1 MASYRVVLHRSE
13 EGYSVSCPGL
23 PGCWSQGATE
33 EEAIANIRAAI
44 QEYVE
49 AAEEL
54 TRDQESR
61 VIDVAV
67 T

>member
-23 PGCWSQGATE
+23 PGCWSQGVTE
-33 EEAIANIRAAI
+33 EEALTNIRAAI
-44 QEYVE
+44 QEYVQ

-54 TRDQESR
+54 ARDQESR

-67 T
+67 A